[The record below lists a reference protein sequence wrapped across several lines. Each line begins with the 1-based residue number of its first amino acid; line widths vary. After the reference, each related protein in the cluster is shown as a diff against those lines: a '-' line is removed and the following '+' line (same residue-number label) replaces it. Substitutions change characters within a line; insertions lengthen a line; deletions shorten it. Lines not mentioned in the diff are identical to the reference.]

1 MFIRKKKGQS
11 TLEYAIIIAVVIAGL
26 IAMQFYI
33 KRGQQGRLRQATDDM
48 GKQFDPLNTTGSTT
62 SSYTSNSNENI
73 AAGQTSSTS
82 ASTQNKT
89 GNETVSA
96 LSSDKW

>member
-1 MFIRKKKGQS
+1 MFIKKKKGQS

-33 KRGQQGRLRQATDDM
+33 KRGQQGRLRSATDDM

-62 SSYTSNSNENI
+62 TNYSSNSTENI
-73 AAGQTSSTS
+73 AGGTTNSVSDSS
-82 ASTQNKT
+82 QNKNA
-89 GNETVSA
+89 NETVSA
-96 LSSDKW
+96 LNTDKW